1 MQSFPSL
8 SDIQQA
14 ADRISPHAHK
24 TPVITSQTINSI
36 SGAEVYFKCENF
48 QKVGAF
54 KFRGAANAILS
65 LSDEDKLGNDCM
77 GSRYLDHKNNL
88 FS

>member
-24 TPVITSQTINSI
+24 TPVITSKTLNAI
-36 SGAEVYFKCENF
+36 SGADVYFKCENF

-54 KFRGAANAILS
+54 KFRGAANAVFS
-65 LSDEDKLGNDCM
+65 LSDKAKTC
-77 GSRYLDHKNNL
+77 
-88 FS
+88 